1 MGAWPDLT
9 EYHEAVQ
16 HPQKAFSDSGLK
28 AVTLELD
35 RFGMPKPATGGN
47 AVVYKANEPGGLLSF
62 KKTWAIR
69 CFLRPISD
77 HAERYEAISK
87 HLRKVRL
94 PYDVNFQFL
103 KQGIQIRSNWFPIVK
118 MQWAKGDLL
127 HSYVEQHLGYPALL
141 AALREKWVTL
151 VRHLEAAQV
160 AHGDLQH
167 GNILVRGGSIQLV
180 DYDGMWVPA
189 LRGRHATETGHRAYQ
204 HPERS
209 GQDYGQE
216 IDRFSALVIYL
227 SLAAL
232 ERDVTLWERFH
243 TGDNLIFVREDFQQ
257 FGRSEVWQQL
267 RRIGSREIDQLAAAL
282 AAMVQQHPMQV
293 SNLDVVL
300 RSLASFKFPTSIPAA
315 TPPQRVAPK
324 PQPQPQRV
332 APKPPPTPAQ
342 RVAPKPPP
350 TPPVPK
356 PTPAAPKPPVPSWM
370 KKSGYRQPSDD

>member
-16 HPQKAFSDSGLK
+16 HPQRAFGDPGLK

-35 RFGMPKPATGGN
+35 QFGMPKPVTGGN
-47 AVVYKANEPGGLLSF
+47 AVVYKAKEPGGFLSF

-77 HAERYEAISK
+77 HAERYEAISR

-103 KQGIQIRSNWFPIVK
+103 KHGIQIRSNWFPIVK
-118 MQWAKGDLL
+118 MQWADGDLL
-127 HSYVEQHLGYPALL
+127 HSHIEKQLRYPASL
-141 AALREKWVTL
+141 AALRAKWVTL

-189 LRGRHATETGHRAYQ
+189 LRGRKATEIGHRAYQ

-209 GQDYGQE
+209 EQDYGQE
-216 IDRFSALVIYL
+216 IDRFSAFVIYL

-232 ERDVTLWERFH
+232 EKDATLWERFH
-243 TGDNLIFVREDFQQ
+243 TGDNLIFVREDFHQL
-257 FGRSEVWQQL
+257 GRSAIWQQL
-267 RRIGSREIDQLAAAL
+267 RRIGSGQIDQLATAV
-282 AAMVQQHPMQV
+282 AAMVQQHPMKA
-293 SNLDVVL
+293 SNLDSVL
-300 RSLASFKFPTSIPAA
+300 KNLASFQFPTSIPAS
-315 TPPQRVAPK
+315 
-324 PQPQPQRV
+324 
-332 APKPPPTPAQ
+332 TPAQ
-342 RVAPKPPP
+342 RVAAKPPAVP
-350 TPPVPK
+350 T
-356 PTPAAPKPPVPSWM
+356 PPVPSWM
-370 KKSGYRQPSDD
+370 KKGGYRDHSDD

>member
-1 MGAWPDLT
+1 MRAWPDLT

-16 HPQKAFSDSGLK
+16 HPQIAFADPGLK
-28 AVTLELD
+28 AVALELD

-47 AVVYKANEPGGLLSF
+47 AVVYKAKEPGGFLSF

-87 HLRKVRL
+87 HLGKVRL

-118 MQWAKGDLL
+118 MQWANGDLL
-127 HSYVEQHLGYPALL
+127 HSHIEKHLRHPGSL
-141 AALREKWVTL
+141 AALRTKWVTL

-167 GNILVRGGSIQLV
+167 GNIVVRGGSIQLV

-243 TGDNLIFVREDFQQ
+243 TGDNLIFVRDDFLQA
-257 FGRSEVWQQL
+257 GRSAIWQQL

-282 AAMVQQHPMQV
+282 AAMVQQHPMKV
-293 SNLDVVL
+293 GNLDSVL
-300 RSLASFKFPTSIPAA
+300 KNPASYKSATSIP
-315 TPPQRVAPK
+315 TS
-324 PQPQPQRV
+324 
-332 APKPPPTPAQ
+332 TPAQ
-342 RVAPKPPP
+342 RVAPKPP
-350 TPPVPK
+350 VL
-356 PTPAAPKPPVPSWM
+356 PAAPAPSWM
-370 KKSGYRQPSDD
+370 KKSGYRHSDD